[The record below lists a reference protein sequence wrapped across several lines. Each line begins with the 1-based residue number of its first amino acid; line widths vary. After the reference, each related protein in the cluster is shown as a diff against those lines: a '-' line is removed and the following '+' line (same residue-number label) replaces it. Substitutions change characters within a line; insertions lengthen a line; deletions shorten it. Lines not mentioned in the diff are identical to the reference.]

1 MTVGIPRALLYH
13 KHHKFW
19 TTFFDE
25 IGVDYIISPET
36 DKQIVNDGISLAI
49 DEACLP
55 SKLMLGHVAQL
66 VDKCDYIFV
75 PRQKY
80 LYKMEMC
87 TKFWALPD
95 IVNTTFRGKN
105 IKILY
110 YDIYDRKVYR
120 ERKAVYK
127 MGKYLGIKRSQIK
140 YAYIMA
146 KQAQMYYDM
155 LREQKQNDVLENS
168 TKTKILI
175 VAHAYSIGDK
185 YLGEPIINAVKSL
198 GCEPIIAEYADERKC
213 VRASQAVSETM
224 QWPYNR
230 HLIGAVELLK
240 DKVDGIIIVTAFPC
254 GTDSMMDELLIR
266 KYKDKPMITL
276 TVDAQFGTAGM
287 ETRLE
292 SFVDIIELK
301 KQAELKRNEEEVT
314 Y

>member
-1 MTVGIPRALLYH
+1 MKIGIPRSLLYY

-25 IGVDYIISPET
+25 IGVDYIVSPET
-36 DKQIVNDGISLAI
+36 DKQIVTDGSNLAI

-55 SKLMLGHVAQL
+55 SKIMLGHVEWL
-66 VDKCDYIFV
+66 LDKCDYIFV

-80 LYKMEMC
+80 WMKYEMC

-95 IVNTTFRGKN
+95 VVNTTFRDRNVKL
-105 IKILY
+105 LY

-127 MGKYLGIKRSQIK
+127 MGKYLGVKRSQIK

-146 KQAQMYYDM
+146 KQAQMNFDM
-155 LREQKQNDVLENS
+155 LREQQQKAVLES
-168 TKTKILI
+168 SDKTKILI
-175 VAHAYSIGDK
+175 VAHSYCVGDK
-185 YLGEPIINAVKSL
+185 YIGEPIINAVKAL
-198 GCEPIIAEYADERKC
+198 GCEPIIADYVDEREGI
-213 VRASQAVSETM
+213 RASQGVTTTM

-230 HLIGAVELLK
+230 QLVGAVELLK
-240 DKVDGIIIVTAFPC
+240 DKVDGIILVTAFPC

-266 KYKDKPMITL
+266 KYKYKPMITL
-276 TVDAQFGTAGM
+276 TVDAQSGTAGM

-301 KQAELKRNEEEVT
+301 KQAQQQSATDGE
-314 Y
+314 

>member
-1 MTVGIPRALLYH
+1 MKIGIPRALLYH

-25 IGVDYIISPET
+25 IGVDYIVSPET
-36 DKQIVNDGISLAI
+36 DKQIVANGSNRAI

-55 SKLMLGHVAQL
+55 SKIMLGQVEWL
-66 VDKCDYIFV
+66 LDKCDYIFV

-80 LYKMEMC
+80 WLNYEMC

-95 IVNTTFRGKN
+95 LVNTTFRDKN
-105 IKILY
+105 VKLLY

-140 YAYIMA
+140 YAYIIA
-146 KQAQMYYDM
+146 KQAQMNYDM
-155 LREQKQNDVLENS
+155 LREQKQNAILENS
-168 TKTKILI
+168 DKTKILI
-175 VAHAYSIGDK
+175 VAHSYCVGDK
-185 YLGEPIINAVKSL
+185 YIGEPIINAVKAL
-198 GCEPIIAEYADERKC
+198 GCEPIIADYVGEREGI
-213 VRASQAVSETM
+213 RASLGVTTTM

-230 HLIGAVELLK
+230 QLVGAVELLK
-240 DKVDGIIIVTAFPC
+240 DKVDGIILVTAFPC
-254 GTDSMMDELLIR
+254 GTDSMMDELLVR
-266 KYKDKPMITL
+266 TYKDKPMITL
-276 TVDAQFGTAGM
+276 TVDAQSGTAGM

-301 KQAELKRNEEEVT
+301 KQAQQQRSEIDGE
-314 Y
+314 

>member
-1 MTVGIPRALLYH
+1 MKIGIPRALLYY

-25 IGVDYIISPET
+25 IGVDYIVSPET
-36 DKQIVNDGISLAI
+36 DKRIVTIGSNLAI

-55 SKLMLGHVAQL
+55 SKIMLGQVEWL
-66 VDKCDYIFV
+66 LDKCDYIFV

-80 LYKMEMC
+80 WMKYEMC

-95 IVNTTFRGKN
+95 VVNTTFRDRNVKL
-105 IKILY
+105 LY

-127 MGKYLGIKRSQIK
+127 MGKYLGVKRSQIR

-146 KQAQMYYDM
+146 KQAQKNFDM
-155 LREQKQNDVLENS
+155 LREQQQNTVLENS
-168 TKTKILI
+168 DKTKILI
-175 VAHAYSIGDK
+175 VAHSYCIGDK
-185 YLGEPIINAVKSL
+185 YIGEPIINAIKAL
-198 GCEPIIAEYADERKC
+198 GCEPIIADYIDEHEG
-213 VRASQAVSETM
+213 VRASQDVTSTM

-230 HLIGAVELLK
+230 QLVGAVELLK
-240 DKVDGIIIVTAFPC
+240 DKVDGIILVTAFPC

-266 KYKDKPMITL
+266 KYKDKPIITL
-276 TVDAQFGTAGM
+276 TVDAQSGTAGM

-301 KQAELKRNEEEVT
+301 KQAQKQQCETDGE
-314 Y
+314 